1 MLFFHLRL
9 CLPSGRLHSSFPTKP
24 LCATCPTLPI
34 LLYLVTRIIFGEE
47 YRSQSSLL
55 CSFLHSPV
63 TLSLFDSSVFLYRPV
78 LKQSQPLVLPQ
89 YERPSFTNIQNAGKI
104 IIRFMLQWILW
115 LRRLARS
122 NVIVTKY
129 TSTVLVGV
137 ECLSVCPS
145 VRVSACPR
153 S

>member
-63 TLSLFDSSVFLYRPV
+63 TLSLFGSSVFLIALFLNSLSLWSSLNMKGQV
-78 LKQSQPLVLPQ
+78 SQTYKMRVKL
-89 YERPSFTNIQNAGKI
+89 SFDLCCSEFCGYDGWRVQ
-104 IIRFMLQWILW
+104 MLL
-115 LRRLARS
+115 
-122 NVIVTKY
+122 
-129 TSTVLVGV
+129 
-137 ECLSVCPS
+137 
-145 VRVSACPR
+145 
-153 S
+153 